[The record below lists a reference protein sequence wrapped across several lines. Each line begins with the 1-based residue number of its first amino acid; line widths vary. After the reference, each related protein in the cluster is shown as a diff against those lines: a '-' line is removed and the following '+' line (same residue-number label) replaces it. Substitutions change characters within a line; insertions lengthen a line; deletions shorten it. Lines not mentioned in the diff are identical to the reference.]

1 MQKGR
6 WSDGHGQAGP
16 SGTDAAQKSK
26 VISTAF
32 NGKEAGLTGR
42 PVAKT
47 IDETTKSTNII
58 RIPTVTPILLFTSHQ
73 HPQFP
78 RCNRIRLETKRG
90 ESNLFER
97 ISEGPTYLFR
107 STKAEEDFTKFV
119 GRGEP
124 GLRV

>member
-6 WSDGHGQAGP
+6 WSDGHGQVDP

-42 PVAKT
+42 PVAET

-58 RIPTVTPILLFTSHQ
+58 RIPAITPVLFFTSHQ
-73 HPQFP
+73 HPQLP

-90 ESNLFER
+90 ESDFPQR
-97 ISEGPTYLFR
+97 ACEGLTDIFR
-107 STKAEEDFTKFV
+107 SIEAEED
-119 GRGEP
+119 P
-124 GLRV
+124 A